1 MSEWSKFPES
11 KDDLDGFK
19 DFIVNCLEENTRQH
33 GDLLHSA
40 YQNVLANYGIQWIV
54 YDNQNRTFRPRA
66 LKRWVP
72 RPVTNKF
79 NVVLRPIISSL
90 ASAEPSFSYIPVSDV
105 DSDVQSAFV
114 AGRLLDIAR
123 EESKVL
129 RLRPELGRW
138 LALTGNGWLVNGY
151 DKNPRHG
158 TISEPLERCVACQAV
173 VGQQEIEEAGG
184 CPECIKAGRIGGEGS
199 DTPGM
204 TAGFGPAMGE
214 DGRRMMTERARGSM
228 FSEVASIFEI
238 EYDHEAKTFAESPY
252 KIRVTSKPKRLMQE
266 QFDLDEIGASPSS
279 LISQRYLESLAFI
292 APTSQQWVFGR
303 YGSGED
309 RTVVIEGWIE
319 PCEKFPDG
327 LYGTIVG
334 EKVVGKLVP
343 FPYHDM
349 TGYPTSA
356 ITHFG
361 YEFAPGR
368 VAYRSPADD
377 LLQLQRERNELQ
389 SILIL
394 HSKRAANSIW
404 LIPDTANMSKTTGEE
419 GVTIKYT
426 PLSNTP
432 PPSRQP
438 GLNPPSILIERMS
451 MIDMEMES
459 IAGAM
464 DVLRGEAPKGVKA
477 YAAIESLEQ
486 QAKQNL
492 AEPYINWANGW
503 GCWSEQML
511 GIFKEFGVD
520 ARTHTYL
527 GENGMW
533 AMKKFTNADLRGA
546 LQIKADAGLN
556 KPTSHAS
563 RRATY
568 EQGIRLGLT
577 NPADPAERYKGW
589 EILGMPEMMK
599 DNDLDLQHVA
609 KENDAWISVFVKG
622 EKPDA
627 LPMVNPE
634 IDNHMIHITGHR
646 RFCLS
651 DNFTGLRPEAK
662 TIILAHIGQHKM
674 ALAQEQMA
682 AMASQA
688 PGAVEGNMRN
698 TAPKASPSEGEMAT
712 AEGGA
717 SSQPARANA
726 LMPQ

>member
-1 MSEWSKFPES
+1 
-11 KDDLDGFK
+11 
-19 DFIVNCLEENTRQH
+19 
-33 GDLLHSA
+33 
-40 YQNVLANYGIQWIV
+40 
-54 YDNQNRTFRPRA
+54 
-66 LKRWVP
+66 
-72 RPVTNKF
+72 
-79 NVVLRPIISSL
+79 
-90 ASAEPSFSYIPVSDV
+90 
-105 DSDVQSAFV
+105 
-114 AGRLLDIAR
+114 
-123 EESKVL
+123 
-129 RLRPELGRW
+129 
-138 LALTGNGWLVNGY
+138 
-151 DKNPRHG
+151 
-158 TISEPLERCVACQAV
+158 
-173 VGQQEIEEAGG
+173 
-184 CPECIKAGRIGGEGS
+184 
-199 DTPGM
+199 
-204 TAGFGPAMGE
+204 
-214 DGRRMMTERARGSM
+214 
-228 FSEVASIFEI
+228 
-238 EYDHEAKTFAESPY
+238 
-252 KIRVTSKPKRLMQE
+252 
-266 QFDLDEIGASPSS
+266 
-279 LISQRYLESLAFI
+279 
-292 APTSQQWVFGR
+292 
-303 YGSGED
+303 
-309 RTVVIEGWIE
+309 
-319 PCEKFPDG
+319 
-327 LYGTIVG
+327 
-334 EKVVGKLVP
+334 
-343 FPYHDM
+343 
-349 TGYPTSA
+349 
-356 ITHFG
+356 
-361 YEFAPGR
+361 
-368 VAYRSPADD
+368 
-377 LLQLQRERNELQ
+377 
-389 SILIL
+389 
-394 HSKRAANSIW
+394 
-404 LIPDTANMSKTTGEE
+404 MSKTTGEE